1 MKELVI
7 ISGKGGTGKTSLMAA
22 FAALAKDRVLCDTD
36 VDAADLHL
44 LANPRVLQRTVFTSG
59 HTARIDPDLCLEC
72 GLCRDL
78 CRWNCIGDTFQ
89 IDPIGCEGCGVC
101 VHFCPQNAIEFPE
114 NTCGEWMVSDTRFG
128 PMLHARLGIAEEN
141 SGKLV
146 TLVRREARKLAE
158 EKKLELIITDGPP
171 GVGCPVIAAIGGA
184 DAVVI
189 VTEPTV
195 AGLHDMK
202 RVADLAD
209 HFKVQVMICINKYDL
224 NPDMTREIENFAQKR
239 HSPCLGHIPFDPMF
253 TEAMIQAQTV
263 IEYGNGSPV
272 NTNIKAIWK
281 RIEDRLGLL

>member
-22 FAALAKDRVLCDTD
+22 FAALAKGGVLCDAD

-272 NTNIKAIWK
+272 NTNIEAIWK

>member
-22 FAALAKDRVLCDTD
+22 FAALAKDGVLCDAD

-184 DAVVI
+184 DAAVI

-209 HFKVQVMICINKYDL
+209 HFKVPVMICINKYDL
-224 NPDMTREIENFAQKR
+224 NPEMTREIENFAQKR

-272 NTNIKAIWK
+272 NTNIEAIWK
-281 RIEDRLGLL
+281 RIEDRLELL

>member
-272 NTNIKAIWK
+272 NTNIEAIWK